1 MAEYLHNEGLASQ
14 GHGDIQ
20 FRTPREWSQIG
31 KFERQKA
38 MVTYTQEAIN
48 MAKVRHR
55 APARLHRNVRVD
67 VVGVNWQLS
76 VDSRHEE
83 GPESRGYRT
92 P

>member
-38 MVTYTQEAIN
+38 IETYTQEAIN
-48 MAKVRHR
+48 MAKVWHR

-67 VVGVNWQLS
+67 VVGVDWQLN

-83 GPESRGYRT
+83 GSRIKRL
-92 P
+92 